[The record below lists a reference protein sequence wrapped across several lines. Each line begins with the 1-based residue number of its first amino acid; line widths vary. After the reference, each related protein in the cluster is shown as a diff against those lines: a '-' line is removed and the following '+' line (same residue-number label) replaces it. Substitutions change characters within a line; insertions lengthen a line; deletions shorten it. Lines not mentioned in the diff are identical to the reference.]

1 MFLSAVLQAVK
12 KGPNARGGLVW
23 KTHAFWKVSK
33 TRKVNVLKKLKYLN
47 ANDAV
52 LKEAA
57 SIETK
62 QAAPSVAA
70 RATEAFADKSHWPKR
85 LREKIML
92 ENAEKELMR
101 AVISGGGSK

>member
-1 MFLSAVLQAVK
+1 MFFSTVLQAVK

-33 TRKVNVLKKLKYLN
+33 TRKANVLKKLKIVN

-57 SIETK
+57 AIEAK
-62 QAAPSVAA
+62 QAPARIAAQIVATDA
-70 RATEAFADKSHWPKR
+70 LTNKPWPKR

-92 ENAEKELMR
+92 ENAESGLKR
-101 AVISGGGSK
+101 AGITE